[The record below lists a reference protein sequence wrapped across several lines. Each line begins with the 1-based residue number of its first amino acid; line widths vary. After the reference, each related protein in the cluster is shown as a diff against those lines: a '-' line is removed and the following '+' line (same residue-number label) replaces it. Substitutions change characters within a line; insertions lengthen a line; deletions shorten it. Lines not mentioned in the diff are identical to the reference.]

1 MKSLGRKARIAKGSK
16 ESEEREE
23 TEKDALEDL
32 LIGRRARKSD
42 KTFEQKKL
50 NEE

>member
-16 ESEEREE
+16 ESEER
-23 TEKDALEDL
+23 DALEDL
-32 LIGRRARKSD
+32 LIGRRARKFD